1 MQNIWWFSSLLACSE
16 SKTDTGT
23 GMLQPWN
30 AAPLSEVS
38 GTCPTIDNS
47 RELQIFTSGGTE
59 RSVQFVLPT
68 DGTANIQPVFFFHGL
83 MPEGSNPTNQLITG
97 LSLQS
102 VADEYNIAFIL
113 PVSEI
118 WELFGQRFHLWKIE
132 QGTEDSDLMLFD
144 DLRTCMAEHFD
155 VFNSDAL
162 DMDRLSTL
170 GFSGGALF
178 NTVILSNR
186 SDTLASA
193 VEISG
198 GGDLTIP
205 GFASPFSVH
214 NPSTMNIPVLLVSG
228 GESDVWPDATLPV
241 VDFEAASV
249 HLFSE
254 LQQAGQTS
262 VHCTHNNG
270 HTITPRAWTQA
281 LDWLTDHSVG
291 VESPYTSANDAW
303 GDWCV
308 WEE

>member
-1 MQNIWWFSSLLACSE
+1 MNNIWWFASILACSE
-16 SKTDTGT
+16 TKTDTGS
-23 GMLQPWN
+23 MQPWN
-30 AAPLSEVS
+30 AAELSKIS

-47 RELQIFTSGGTE
+47 RELKTFTSNGIE

-68 DGTANIQPVFFFHGL
+68 DGADDIQPVFFFHGL

-132 QGTEDSDLMLFD
+132 QGTEDNDLVVFD
-144 DLRTCMAEHFD
+144 DLRTCIAEHFD
-155 VFNSDAL
+155 VYNSDAL
-162 DMDRLSTL
+162 NMDRLSTL

-186 SDTLASA
+186 SDTLSSA

-198 GGDLTIP
+198 GADLTIP
-205 GFASPFSVH
+205 GFSNPFSVH
-214 NPSTMNIPVLLVSG
+214 NPASTNIPVLLVSG
-228 GESDVWPDATLPV
+228 GSSDVWPDATLPV
-241 VDFEAASV
+241 VDFEEATG
-249 HLFSE
+249 HLFTE

-291 VESPYTSANDAW
+291 VDSPYTSPKDSW
-303 GDWCV
+303 SDWCIR
-308 WEE
+308 EE

>member
-1 MQNIWWFSSLLACSE
+1 MNNIWWFSSLLACSE
-16 SKTDTGT
+16 TKTDTGSI
-23 GMLQPWN
+23 QPWS
-30 AAPLSEVS
+30 AAPLSEIS

-47 RELQIFTSGGTE
+47 RELKTFTSNGTE

-68 DGTANIQPVFFFHGL
+68 DSTADIQPVFFFHGL

-132 QGTEDSDLMLFD
+132 QGTEDNDLVVFD
-144 DLRTCMAEHFD
+144 DLRTCLAEHFD
-155 VFNSDAL
+155 VYNSDAL
-162 DMDRLSTL
+162 NMDSLSTL

-198 GGDLTIP
+198 GADLTIP
-205 GFASPFSVH
+205 GFSNPFSVH
-214 NPSTMNIPVLLVSG
+214 NPASINIPVLLVSG
-228 GESDVWPDATLPV
+228 GSSDVWPDATLPV
-241 VDFEAASV
+241 VDFESATG

-262 VHCTHNNG
+262 VHCRHNNG
-270 HTITPRAWTQA
+270 HTITPRAWTQT

-291 VESPYTSANDAW
+291 VDSPYASPQDSW
-303 GDWCV
+303 SDWCV